1 MGLYACGEKVW
12 VEAWDGELKQN
23 RGLWRIHRTFDH
35 VLIKDSA
42 DVRHFTV
49 TITYLIVPHIDSWV
63 TVRLIEFLGKE
74 VFARSSRKL
83 WLRYCDCRSP
93 GKKNPADLH
102 VSKSVDRYVH
112 VSRLFVLSLPSKA
125 AAAAP

>member
-12 VEAWDGELKQN
+12 VEAWDGELKQLKQN

-63 TVRLIEFLGKE
+63 TVRLTEFLGKE
-74 VFARSSRKL
+74 VFARSSRN
-83 WLRYCDCRSP
+83 CGFDIVIAEAP
-93 GKKNPADLH
+93 EKKTRRT
-102 VSKSVDRYVH
+102 SM
-112 VSRLFVLSLPSKA
+112 
-125 AAAAP
+125 